1 MVSNI
6 SNKSII
12 QLGVDRTMD
21 LLLFDDRVID
31 PETLFVINEFK
42 LNEKETILLVKMKL
56 IIQFLIYFM

>member
-42 LNEKETILLVKMKL
+42 LNEEETILLVKMKL